1 MLFLLAEFP
10 WLNYFTFLASCFH
23 IGRMKYNWL
32 FHGLDRIIPSV
43 PFLTYQG
50 NTTIIIVVL
59 RQGVLHFSPSQPP
72 ARCDFPASG
81 GRFVFVFALF
91 EIRSYYCSVCLE
103 LTDLPVSVPEG
114 LGWKAY
120 ATTQQFSLL
129 LYSNF
134 CIFIYLVCV
143 NMYREVR
150 GQNRSQYSTPTHHVA
165 SRDWI

>member
-91 EIRSYYCSVCLE
+91 EIRSYYCSVCPGTHRSPSLCPRRAGMKGICYY
-103 LTDLPVSVPEG
+103 TAVFFIIIF
-114 LGWKAY
+114 
-120 ATTQQFSLL
+120 QFLH
-129 LYSNF
+129 F
-134 CIFIYLVCV
+134 YLSCVCEYV
-143 NMYREVR
+143 QG
-150 GQNRSQYSTPTHHVA
+150 GQRA
-165 SRDWI
+165 K